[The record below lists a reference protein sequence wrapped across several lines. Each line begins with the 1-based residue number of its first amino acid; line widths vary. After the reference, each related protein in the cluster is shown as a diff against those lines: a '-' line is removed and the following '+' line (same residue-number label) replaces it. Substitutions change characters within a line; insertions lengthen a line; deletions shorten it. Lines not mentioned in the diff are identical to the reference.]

1 MSQASALRQG
11 SGTVTRAPA
20 RASGVARLRVVP
32 AAIERTGTG
41 KFATICMV
49 VLAVG
54 LLTLLMLNTQLAQG
68 AFTLHDLQVSS
79 GTLTD
84 QEHELTR
91 ALDAE
96 RNPAALA
103 KRAIELGMVP
113 ATSMAFIRLE
123 DGVILGTAEPAADK
137 PLVIVTS
144 PRAHANPPP
153 PAVVVSP
160 APVTAVAS
168 DPEVPDTAVVAP
180 GVAPTAP
187 AAAAVPAPAPA
198 APQPT
203 AR

>member
-11 SGTVTRAPA
+11 SGPVPRAPA

-153 PAVVVSP
+153 AVVVSP

>member
-11 SGTVTRAPA
+11 TGTVTRAPA

-187 AAAAVPAPAPA
+187 AAAVPAPAPA

>member
-1 MSQASALRQG
+1 MTQAAVQARMPRPAARRTTLR
-11 SGTVTRAPA
+11 A
-20 RASGVARLRVVP
+20 VP
-32 AAIERTGTG
+32 AAIGRTRSGL
-41 KFATICMV
+41 FAMVCM
-49 VLAVG
+49 G
-54 LLTLLMLNTQLAQG
+54 LLASGLVTLLMLNTQLAQG

-153 PAVVVSP
+153 AVVVSP

>member
-187 AAAAVPAPAPA
+187 AAAVPAPAPA